1 MRKDDAFVDGW
12 LRSCGILL
20 ITMNCQVI
28 VGFAEIL
35 RSESRKEVL
44 QALCNV
50 FSIVPSLPR
59 IIVYDAGCL
68 LVRFLRNNYDNRSN
82 PNSIRV
88 TTQSKILNDSV
99 KWMIDR
105 FHLNNHV
112 QVNRTEG
119 LDQSKPCSQLRVEVV
134 TVPFSSQTSIHLH

>member
-1 MRKDDAFVDGW
+1 MYLQLSCNVRRDDVFTDGF
-12 LRSCGILL
+12 LRSCGVLL

-50 FSIVPSLPR
+50 FSVVPTLPR

-68 LVRFLRNNYDNRSN
+68 LVRFLRSNYDNKSKN
-82 PNSIRV
+82 NCIRV
-88 TTQSKILNDSV
+88 SAESKILHDSV

-112 QVNRTEG
+112 QV
-119 LDQSKPCSQLRVEVV
+119 SPEVKRMR
-134 TVPFSSQTSIHLH
+134 SMKLTSNNLESPKVF